1 MTDFERYFADKEF
14 NWKLGLDRVREA
26 VEAAGGKQFPS
37 IIVAGTNG
45 KGSTSLFVAESLHR
59 NGLKVGLF
67 SSPHVFSF
75 NERIKVNMASVPDE
89 LLDSCFRNV
98 LPLIERYKLTYF
110 ESSLLLALEVFKREQ
125 VDCAVFEVGLGGR
138 LDATNA
144 LKHQV
149 AVITPIGFDH
159 REFLGN
165 TLSKIAME
173 KAGVIKEGM
182 SVVVSENSEE
192 VVQTVLKK
200 PPQEFY
206 LYGSDFWADGVE
218 LSLSGTSFYYMA
230 TVPVTLSMVGEFQAI
245 NASAGIKAAQL
256 LCERFLGKRFLIPR
270 ELTSTL
276 PGRFQVLRREPVAVF
291 DGAHNSQA
299 LSSLFETALKLGI
312 RGSVVYAGFKDKE
325 QFENLKEVSEY
336 LKVTEGKLFIFEL
349 PFERALNANELVELA
364 KSTGIKDVEIIEK
377 IKLSKFDFSLIV
389 TGSFYLGG
397 FIETAAV

>member
-14 NWKLGLDRVREA
+14 DWKLGLDRVREA
-26 VEAAGGKQFPS
+26 IEAAGGKQFPS

-45 KGSTSLFVAESLHR
+45 KGSTSLFAAESLYR

-75 NERIKVNMASVPDE
+75 NERIKINMACMPDE

-98 LPLIERYKLTYF
+98 LPLIKRYKLTYF
-110 ESSLLLALEVFKREQ
+110 ESSLLLALEVFKSEQ

-144 LKHQV
+144 LEHQV
-149 AVITPIGFDH
+149 AVITPVGFDH

-165 TLSKIAME
+165 TLSEIAME

-182 SVVVSENSEE
+182 SVVVSENSKE
-192 VVQTVLKK
+192 VVRTIFKK
-200 PPQEFY
+200 PAQEFY
-206 LYGSDFWADGVE
+206 LYGSDFWVDGVG

-230 TVPVTLSMVGEFQAI
+230 TVPVTLSMVGEFQAV

-256 LCERFLGKRFLIPR
+256 LCENFLGRRFLIPR

-276 PGRFQVLRREPVAVF
+276 PGRFQILRREPVVVF
-291 DGAHNSQA
+291 DGAHNNQA

-312 RGSVVYAGFKDKE
+312 KGSVVYAGFKDKE
-325 QFENLKEVSEY
+325 QLENLKKVSEY
-336 LKVTEGKLFIFEL
+336 LKITKGKLFIFEL
-349 PFERALNANELVELA
+349 PFGRTLDAKELVEFA
-364 KSTGIKDVEIIEK
+364 KGAGIKDVEIIER
-377 IKLSKFDFSLIV
+377 IKLSEFDFPLIV

-397 FIETAAV
+397 FIETGAV